1 MRGHGT
7 AEARE
12 ALRVD
17 LKDLS
22 EVEEKGQRAQLS
34 LSSNNRFVK
43 AEGEARTHNIQ
54 FVHPELLKSQL
65 PELVGPELSI

>member
-1 MRGHGT
+1 MHGHGT

-12 ALRVD
+12 ALRIR
-17 LKDLS
+17 LEDLS

-54 FVHPELLKSQL
+54 FVQPELIVQEVKWVL
-65 PELVGPELSI
+65 EAINY